1 MSNNYASSLIKE
13 KSKNEENKKEYNTK
27 ELLNKGWTILN
38 KNKVTN
44 TITITRP
51 YNDKFLKSELEKK
64 KIKLGLNKMV
74 ENWNNFRDNDIKL
87 NGDLS
92 VYYNYKKELE
102 KLVLEDQSLEEM
114 LTTDNNSEHS
124 DNDYSDDDLYK
135 F

>member
-1 MSNNYASSLIKE
+1 ALTLVKE
-13 KSKNEENKKEYNTK
+13 KNKIEKKEYNTK

-44 TITITRP
+44 KITISRP
-51 YNDKFLKSELEKK
+51 YNDKFLKLELEKK
-64 KIKLGLNKMV
+64 KIKLGLNKMI

-92 VYYNYKKELE
+92 LYYNYKKELE
-102 KLVLEDQSLEEM
+102 KLILEDQSLEEM
-114 LTTDNNSEHS
+114 FIIDNNSEYS

>member
-1 MSNNYASSLIKE
+1 MNNNYALTLVKE
-13 KSKNEENKKEYNTK
+13 KNKIEKKEYNTK

-44 TITITRP
+44 KITISRP
-51 YNDKFLKSELEKK
+51 YNDKFLKLELEKK
-64 KIKLGLNKMV
+64 KIKLGLNKMI

-92 VYYNYKKELE
+92 LYYNYKKELE
-102 KLVLEDQSLEEM
+102 KLILEDQSLEEM
-114 LTTDNNSEHS
+114 FIIDNNSEYS